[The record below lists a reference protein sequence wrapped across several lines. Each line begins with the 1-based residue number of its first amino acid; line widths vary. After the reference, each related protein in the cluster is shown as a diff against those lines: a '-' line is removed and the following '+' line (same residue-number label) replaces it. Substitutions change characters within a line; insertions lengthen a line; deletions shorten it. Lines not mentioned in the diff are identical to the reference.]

1 MKNPFNK
8 ADLPMIDRAVH
19 SASAH
24 DDQVNLYYKIRVEDG
39 FVRHISTEVILLERA
54 ALAGHGFAIWEL
66 AQHYYYDD
74 SVNSLPLALR
84 WWKRANLLKN
94 EAAIRIYRDYRHE
107 IISKIQKYSEG
118 LSEYSDIELR
128 VAMLS
133 EIYLFELGTV
143 DWQALSD
150 RDRMDRINTLT
161 EVLKPILGVHV
172 TYVSDVPGL
181 TYTYPDGS
189 VGPAYG
195 LANQDYHIDIC
206 REILWDKEK
215 TLAVLIHELGHYVCH
230 RASYDTEYAKI
241 YGITKD
247 RVESWGR
254 GDVHNGL
261 TTSEEDP
268 DTLSYG
274 VYTNWAILFADQK

>member
-1 MKNPFNK
+1 
-8 ADLPMIDRAVH
+8 MIDRAVH

-54 ALAGHGFAIWEL
+54 ALAGHGWAIWEL

-128 VAMLS
+128 IAMLA

-143 DWQALSD
+143 DWSAMSD
-150 RDRMDRINTLT
+150 GERMEKVRAFTAAV
-161 EVLKPILGVHV
+161 EPILDIHV
-172 TYVSDVPGL
+172 SYVRDVPGL
-181 TYTYPDGS
+181 TFTYSDGR
-189 VGPAYG
+189 VVPALG
-195 LANQDYHIDIC
+195 LFHPDYHIDIC
-206 REILWDKEK
+206 REILYDKEK
-215 TLAVLIHELGHYVCH
+215 TLAVIVHELGHYVCH
-230 RASYDTEYAKI
+230 HASYDTEYAKI
-241 YGITKD
+241 YGITKE
-247 RVESWGR
+247 RVASWGR

>member
-1 MKNPFNK
+1 MKNPFDK

-19 SASAH
+19 TATAH
-24 DDQVNLYYKIRVEDG
+24 DDQLNLYYKMRLENG
-39 FVRHISTEVILLERA
+39 YARHVSTEVILLERA
-54 ALAGHGFAIWEL
+54 ALSGHMWAIWEL
-66 AQHYYYDD
+66 IKHYYFEEA
-74 SVNSLPLALR
+74 VKSLPLALH
-84 WWKRANLLKN
+84 WWKRANLAKHDTALSV
-94 EAAIRIYRDYRHE
+94 YRDYRQE
-107 IISKIQKYSEG
+107 IISKIHDYREG
-118 LSEYSDIELR
+118 LSEYADVELR
-128 VAMLS
+128 VAMLA
-133 EIYLFELGTV
+133 EIYLFELGAI
-143 DWQALSD
+143 DWSALSD
-150 RDRMDRINTLT
+150 GERMERINTLT
-161 EVLKPILGVHV
+161 EVIKPILGVYV

-230 RASYDTEYAKI
+230 RASYDGEYAKI

-254 GDVHNGL
+254 GDVHNGI